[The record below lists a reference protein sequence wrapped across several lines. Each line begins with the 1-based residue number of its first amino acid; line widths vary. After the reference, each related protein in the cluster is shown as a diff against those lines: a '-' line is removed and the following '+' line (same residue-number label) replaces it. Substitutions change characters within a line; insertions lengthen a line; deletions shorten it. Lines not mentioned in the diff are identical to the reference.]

1 MVESQTE
8 RTQGKPHLRNP
19 PEPQSM
25 DRLVALTV
33 PGEKGGEKH
42 WSVHEASWQQS
53 ISHNPHLSLLGNKP
67 QNKGF
72 RKGRTLEESRDELY
86 VTCATDRAEGNPF

>member
-25 DRLVALTV
+25 NRLVALTV
-33 PGEKGGEKH
+33 PGEKEGGRNTGVFTRLPGNRASAITPTCPCWGTSPRTRVSERAGH
-42 WSVHEASWQQS
+42 WK
-53 ISHNPHLSLLGNKP
+53 NPEMNY
-67 QNKGF
+67 
-72 RKGRTLEESRDELY
+72 T
-86 VTCATDRAEGNPF
+86 